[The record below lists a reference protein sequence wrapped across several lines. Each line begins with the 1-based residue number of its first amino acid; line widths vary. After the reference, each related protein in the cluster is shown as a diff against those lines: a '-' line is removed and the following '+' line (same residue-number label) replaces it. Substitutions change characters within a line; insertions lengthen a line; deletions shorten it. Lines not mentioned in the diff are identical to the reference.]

1 MEFDVNSAL
10 EKAKSA
16 LNTVAKGTEKA
27 VSIQKKKFDLYSLEG
42 KLNSEYEALGRVFY
56 DSVVG
61 GSANEDN
68 INAAVEVIR
77 NRLEEIEEAKE
88 VLAKE
93 KNQRLCPTCG
103 ESVDKKAV
111 FCSYCGER
119 LIIES
124 DREA

>member
-56 DSVVG
+56 ESVVG